1 MAITQTHSRMVSDVN
16 AGSTY
21 ITGTLG
27 TAANNVVQLD
37 GTAKLPAVDGS
48 ALTNVSGG
56 KILQV
61 VNVMDGA
68 SATGTTVFVND
79 DTIPQNTE
87 GNQFMS
93 LAITPA
99 HASNKLKI
107 EVVCCFSAPSDNASG
122 MAALFQDSTAGA
134 LGAVIN
140 EMGEANRL
148 NPVSFTHFMAA
159 GTTSATTFKVRAG
172 SDTAGTCT
180 FNGGVGA
187 PKFGGVMA
195 SSITITEIAA

>member
-1 MAITQTHSRMVSDVN
+1 MVSDVN

-56 KILQV
+56 KVLQV
-61 VNVMDGA
+61 VNVTDGTYA
-68 SATGTTVFVND
+68 SGTTVMVDD

-87 GNQFMS
+87 GNQFMT
-93 LAITPA
+93 LAITPTA
-99 HASNKLKI
+99 TNSKLKI
-107 EVVCCFSAPSDNASG
+107 EVVCVFSNHTDHKKG
-122 MAALFQDSTAGA
+122 IVALFQDTTANA
-134 LGAVIN
+134 LAAAMDHD
-140 EMGEANRL
+140 MGENGRL
-148 NPVSFTHFMAA
+148 RTLSFNHFMTA

-172 SDTAGTCT
+172 STEAGTVG
-180 FNGGVGA
+180 FNGYSSRS
-187 PKFGGVMA
+187 FGGVMS
-195 SSITITEIAA
+195 SSITITEIGA